1 MSRVYGTVSMG
12 LRAPIIRQGDDLVE
26 IVTGSIVEAMN
37 EGGLVPRDR
46 DVVCMTE
53 AIVARAQG
61 NYASVDNIAT
71 DIRNKFGGG
80 TVGVI
85 FPIIAIECMVERYQ
99 SFAL

>member
-26 IVTGSIVEAMN
+26 IVTGSVVEAMN

-53 AIVARAQG
+53 AIVARAQ
-61 NYASVDNIAT
+61 
-71 DIRNKFGGG
+71 
-80 TVGVI
+80 
-85 FPIIAIECMVERYQ
+85 
-99 SFAL
+99 